1 MSDPA
6 TMLAAAIAARR
17 PGGIEPL
24 LRDATVDG
32 TTAFD
37 RIAFDIAFGAAGR
50 RLGTEPLGDAR
61 TLVDATGASWTI
73 ASWGVDE
80 AARALLVVRALD
92 HLPDDV
98 QVDWLDALYRAG
110 ALRERQAIL
119 RVLPALP
126 VPTRFLPIAL
136 DACRASTQPVFD
148 AIACE
153 NPYPARHFPE
163 ASFNQLALKA
173 VFTGVAV
180 DRIVGLA
187 GRRSPELARMA
198 SDFADERRAAGR
210 PVPADLAL
218 LGAA

>member
-6 TMLAAAIAARR
+6 TMLASAIAARR
-17 PGGIEPL
+17 PGVVEPL

-32 TTAFD
+32 ATTFDPTAFE
-37 RIAFDIAFGAAGR
+37 IAFGAAGR
-50 RLGTEPLGDAR
+50 RLGTEPLGADA
-61 TLVDATGASWTI
+61 TLVDRAGAPWPI
-73 ASWGVDE
+73 AAWGLDE
-80 AARALLVVRALD
+80 AARALLVLRALD
-92 HLPDDV
+92 HVARDAQP
-98 QVDWLDALYRAG
+98 DWLDTLYRAG
-110 ALRERQAIL
+110 ALRERQAML
-119 RVLPALP
+119 RVLAALP
-126 VPTRFLPIAL
+126 APERFLPIAL

-153 NPYPARHFPE
+153 NPYPARHFPD

-180 DRIVGLA
+180 GRIMGVA
-187 GRRSPELARMA
+187 SRRSPELARMA